1 MVDLLSPFL
10 IKAYVAVLLMAAT
23 SIIGSVAVLR
33 GVAYMPAE
41 AAHAALGGAALGI
54 LLGYVANLTVDPY
67 LVAAI
72 FASIT
77 TLFAGYVGRKGG
89 PEAIASALAGA
100 LTLGVSVYAFVRYI
114 LPAQLRV
121 ILDGYLVGDIL
132 LLGDSDIVTLSI
144 LTMVCM
150 VIFAIFYNEI
160 IYVCFDP
167 EGAEAM
173 GMNASFYDFI
183 IFFLIGLA
191 GSVATKTVGT
201 LIVYAL
207 VIAPAITAKELS
219 RSVNGILRLTVIIT
233 LVAGYGGLALSII
246 FNMPSS
252 GSIAIFA
259 SAIYV
264 GTMLAK
270 KLVQK
275 Q

>member
-10 IKAYVAVLLMAAT
+10 IKAYVAILIMGAT
-23 SIIGSVAVLR
+23 SIIGSVAVLK

-41 AAHAALGGAALGI
+41 AAHSALGGAALGM
-54 LLGYVANLTVDPY
+54 LLTHVTNLTLDPY
-67 LVAAI
+67 LIATI

-89 PEAIASALAGA
+89 PEAIAAALAGA
-100 LTLGVSVYAFVRYI
+100 LTLGVSVYALVRYV
-114 LPAQLRV
+114 LPTKLR
-121 ILDGYLVGDIL
+121 IALDGYLVGDIL
-132 LLGDSDIVTLSI
+132 LLGDFEILILSI
-144 LTMVCM
+144 LTAICM
-150 VIFAIFYNEI
+150 VVFAIFYNEI

-173 GMNASFYDFI
+173 GMNVQFYDFV

-219 RSVNGILRLTVIIT
+219 RSVSGMLTLSAIIT
-233 LVAGYGGLALSII
+233 LAAGYGGLMFSIA
-246 FNMPSS
+246 FDMPSS
-252 GSIAIFA
+252 GSIAILA
-259 SAIYV
+259 SIIYV
-264 GTMLAK
+264 GTI
-270 KLVQK
+270 LVK
-275 Q
+275 RLSPKR

>member
-100 LTLGVSVYAFVRYI
+100 LTLGVSVYAFVRYV

-144 LTMVCM
+144 LTMACM

-219 RSVNGILRLTVIIT
+219 RSVNGMLRLTVIIT

>member
-1 MVDLLSPFL
+1 
-10 IKAYVAVLLMAAT
+10 
-23 SIIGSVAVLR
+23 
-33 GVAYMPAE
+33 
-41 AAHAALGGAALGI
+41 
-54 LLGYVANLTVDPY
+54 
-67 LVAAI
+67 
-72 FASIT
+72 
-77 TLFAGYVGRKGG
+77 VGRKGG

-100 LTLGVSVYAFVRYI
+100 LTLGVSVYAFVRYV

>member
-144 LTMVCM
+144 LTMACM

-219 RSVNGILRLTVIIT
+219 RSVNGMLRLTVIIT
-233 LVAGYGGLALSII
+233 LVAGYGGLALSIL

>member
-219 RSVNGILRLTVIIT
+219 RSVNGMLRLTVIIT

>member
-10 IKAYVAVLLMAAT
+10 IKAYVAVLLMTAT

-132 LLGDSDIVTLSI
+132 LLGDPDIVTLSI
-144 LTMVCM
+144 LTMACM

-219 RSVNGILRLTVIIT
+219 RSVNGMLRLTVIIT

>member
-219 RSVNGILRLTVIIT
+219 RSVNGMLTLTVIIT
-233 LVAGYGGLALSII
+233 LVAGYGGLALSIL

-270 KLVQK
+270 KLFQK

>member
-219 RSVNGILRLTVIIT
+219 RSVNGMLTLTVIIT

-270 KLVQK
+270 KLFQK

>member
-10 IKAYVAVLLMAAT
+10 IKAYVAVIIMAAT
-23 SIIGSVAVLR
+23 SIIGSMSVLR
-33 GVAYMPAE
+33 GIAYMPAE

-54 LLGYVANLTVDPY
+54 LFGYVANITVDPY
-67 LVAAI
+67 VVAAI

-77 TLFAGYVGRKGG
+77 TLFAGYVGRRGG
-89 PEAIASALAGA
+89 SEAIATALAGA
-100 LTLGVSVYAFVRYI
+100 LTLGVSIYAFVRYI

-121 ILDGYLVGDIL
+121 VLDGYLVGDIL

-173 GMNASFYDFI
+173 GMNASFYDFM

-207 VIAPAITAKELS
+207 MIAPAITAKELS
-219 RSVNGILRLTVIIT
+219 KSINGMLTLSVTLT
-233 LVAGYGGLALSII
+233 LVAGYGGLAFSII

-264 GTMLAK
+264 GAILAK
-270 KLVQK
+270 RLAPKR
-275 Q
+275 

>member
-54 LLGYVANLTVDPY
+54 LLGYVANLTVNPY

-100 LTLGVSVYAFVRYI
+100 LTLGVSVYAFVRYV

-144 LTMVCM
+144 LTMACM

-219 RSVNGILRLTVIIT
+219 RSVNGMLRLTVIIT

>member
-23 SIIGSVAVLR
+23 SIIGSISVLR
-33 GVAYMPAE
+33 GIAYMPAE

-54 LLGYVANLTVDPY
+54 LLAHVANLMLDPY
-67 LVAAI
+67 MVAAI

-77 TLFAGYVGRKGG
+77 TLSAGYIGRKGG
-89 PEAIASALAGA
+89 PEAIAAALAGA
-100 LTLGVSVYAFVRYI
+100 LTLGVSIYAFVRYI
-114 LPAQLRV
+114 LPAKLRV
-121 ILDGYLVGDIL
+121 VLDGYLVGDIL
-132 LLGDSDIVTLSI
+132 LLGDFDIVALSI
-144 LTMVCM
+144 LTVACM
-150 VIFAIFYNEI
+150 TIFAMFYNEI
-160 IYVCFDP
+160 VYVCFDP

-173 GMNASFYDFI
+173 GVNVLFYDFV

-191 GSVATKTVGT
+191 GSIVTKTVGT

-219 RSVNGILRLTVIIT
+219 RSVNGMLTLTAAIT
-233 LVAGYGGLALSII
+233 LVAGYSGLLLSIV
-246 FNMPSS
+246 FNIPSS

-270 KLVQK
+270 RLTLKR
-275 Q
+275 

>member
-10 IKAYVAVLLMAAT
+10 IKAYVAVLLMSAT
-23 SIIGSVAVLR
+23 SIIGSISVLR

-54 LLGYVANLTVDPY
+54 LLGHVANLTIDPY
-67 LVAAI
+67 VVATL

-89 PEAIASALAGA
+89 PEAIAAALAGA
-100 LTLGVSVYAFVRYI
+100 LTLGVSVYAFVRHV
-114 LPAQLRV
+114 LPAKLRV
-121 ILDGYLVGDIL
+121 VLDGYLVGDIL

-144 LTMVCM
+144 LTVVCM
-150 VIFAIFYNEI
+150 TIFAMFYNEI

-173 GMNASFYDFI
+173 GVNVSFYDFM

-191 GSVATKTVGT
+191 GSVATKVVGT

-219 RSVNGILRLTVIIT
+219 RSINGALTLTATIT
-233 LVAGYGGLALSII
+233 LLAGYGGLMFSVMFDI
-246 FNMPSS
+246 PSS
-252 GSIAIFA
+252 GSIAILA

-270 KLVQK
+270 KLAPK
-275 Q
+275 R

>member
-100 LTLGVSVYAFVRYI
+100 LTLGVSVYAFVRYV

-144 LTMVCM
+144 LTMACM

>member
-10 IKAYVAVLLMAAT
+10 IKAYVAVLLMAAV
-23 SIIGSVAVLR
+23 SIIGSVSVLR

-54 LLGYVANLTVDPY
+54 LVGHVTSLTVDPY
-67 LVAAI
+67 IVAAL
-72 FASIT
+72 FASLT
-77 TLFAGYVGRKGG
+77 TIFAGYVGRKGG
-89 PEAIASALAGA
+89 PEVVTAALAGA

-114 LPAQLRV
+114 LPANLRV

-132 LLGDSDIVTLSI
+132 LLRDSDIAMLSI
-144 LTMVCM
+144 LTIACM
-150 VIFAIFYNEI
+150 MIFTLFYNEMV
-160 IYVCFDP
+160 YVCFDP

-173 GMNASFYDFI
+173 GMNVSFYDFM

-191 GSVATKTVGT
+191 GSVATKTVGS

-219 RSVNGILRLTVIIT
+219 RSIKGMLVLTAAVT
-233 LVAGYGGLALSII
+233 LAAGYGGLALSIV
-246 FNMPSS
+246 FDMPSG
-252 GSIAIFA
+252 GSIAIVA

-270 KLVQK
+270 RLAPK

>member
-23 SIIGSVAVLR
+23 SMIGSISVLR

-41 AAHAALGGAALGI
+41 AAHAALGGAAIGI
-54 LLGYVANLTVDPY
+54 LFGHVANLILDPY
-67 LVAAI
+67 VIATI
-72 FASIT
+72 FASLT

-89 PEAIASALAGA
+89 AEAIAAALAGA
-100 LTLGVSVYAFVRYI
+100 LTLSVSVYAFVRYV
-114 LPAQLRV
+114 LPAKLRV

-132 LLGDSDIVTLSI
+132 LLGDFDIVALSI
-144 LTMVCM
+144 LTVVCM
-150 VIFAIFYNEI
+150 TIFTMFYNEI

-173 GMNASFYDFI
+173 GVNVIFYDFV
-183 IFFLIGLA
+183 IFFLIGLT

-219 RSVNGILRLTVIIT
+219 RSVNGMLTFSAIIT
-233 LVAGYGGLALSII
+233 LVAGYGGLMFSIV
-246 FNMPSS
+246 FNFPSS
-252 GSIAIFA
+252 GSIAMLA

-264 GTMLAK
+264 GTMLVKRLAPK
-270 KLVQK
+270 W
-275 Q
+275 

>member
-1 MVDLLSPFL
+1 
-10 IKAYVAVLLMAAT
+10 
-23 SIIGSVAVLR
+23 
-33 GVAYMPAE
+33 
-41 AAHAALGGAALGI
+41 
-54 LLGYVANLTVDPY
+54 
-67 LVAAI
+67 
-72 FASIT
+72 
-77 TLFAGYVGRKGG
+77 
-89 PEAIASALAGA
+89 
-100 LTLGVSVYAFVRYI
+100 
-114 LPAQLRV
+114 
-121 ILDGYLVGDIL
+121 
-132 LLGDSDIVTLSI
+132 
-144 LTMVCM
+144 M